1 MFVLLGSPGRGF
13 VEEIEVGGIGWH
25 GGSRRAMVGIVVVA
39 RVVLIWPRGETQGRM
54 NGRCCW
60 EN

>member
-1 MFVLLGSPGRGF
+1 MLLGSFDQGF

-25 GGSRRAMVGIVVVA
+25 GESRHAMVGIVVVA
-39 RVVLIWPRGETQGRM
+39 RVVLVWPRGETRGGRM
-54 NGRCCW
+54 VGVI